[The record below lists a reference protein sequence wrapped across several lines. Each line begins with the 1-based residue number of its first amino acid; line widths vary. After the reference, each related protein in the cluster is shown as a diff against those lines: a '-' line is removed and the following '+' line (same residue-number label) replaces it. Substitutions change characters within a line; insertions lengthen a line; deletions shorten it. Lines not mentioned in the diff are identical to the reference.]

1 MVVGKECSDGS
12 TVFRFGEVT
21 GVEIEESN
29 FAVGGLVTASTQNS
43 HVVKVLDGVHERQVI
58 VKEIEREARGESTT
72 EMADSVNNTDLVVC
86 AKDNGANE
94 SKSTVVIDR
103 INSEAEPNGLLMDD
117 IEVPIFEDV
126 PIESNGSSISEAA
139 HVSHINETDR
149 SSFGF
154 IIDMEKGLH
163 TVENSIEDDKHEIS
177 SPVNPSQLDKEIH
190 VENCGS
196 VSEEVLEVRSE
207 VETMASSTASK
218 HNSVLEID
226 ISLAC
231 EESDERNSN
240 VEGNCLTEIAVTGC
254 ESDEV
259 IGEGNWIETRGNV
272 IGTKPIPILDEGTS
286 RDTMEESIG
295 MVRNESFIK
304 LNDRATNV
312 ALEGGTT
319 INDAQKSDFVDL
331 SGHGAEESE
340 TIVAAANRE
349 EISSAGYFLSSGA
362 SLLPHPSK
370 ASTGGEDAYFV
381 AGKNWLGVADGVG
394 QWSLEGINPGIYAQ
408 ELMDNCQK
416 IVSNCN
422 SMPLPK
428 PEEVLNQSALD
439 AKSPGSSTVLVAYF
453 DGRALHV
460 ANIGDSGFIVIR
472 NGAVYKKS
480 SPRSYEF
487 NFPYQIKSGDDP
499 SELVEV
505 YRIDL
510 DDGDVIVTAT
520 DGLFDNL
527 YDGEIA
533 SVVSKSLQANLKPEE
548 IAEVLAVRAQEVGK
562 SETGRS
568 PFADAVQ
575 AAGYVEFTGGK
586 LDDVTV
592 FHKPPREFDSQRMT
606 CCCCGSIM
614 RPQVPISTLGQHDE
628 GKCLTKIAVM
638 GCKSDEVIGEDKVIE
653 TRGNVIGTIPI
664 PILDEGTSR
673 DTMEESIG
681 MVGNESFIKLNDR
694 ATNVALEG
702 GTTIN
707 NARKSD
713 FVDVSDHRAE
723 ESELTVAAANRE
735 EISSTGY
742 FLSSGALLLPHPSQA
757 FKLLDKRVVGLCF
770 ARISKIELAGNLVG
784 GGEDAYFVPGK
795 NWLGAADGVGQ
806 WSLEDAAVQ
815 AAGYVE
821 FTGGKLDDVTVVF
834 DPYRNRRQVVADVVF
849 YTGCIRAMSVLEPY
863 LPDRVLRQFGMVQLV
878 PGPPLVPLRG
888 SRGANSHSYSVVYAY
903 TDGQW
908 ENWRDHVMN
917 ADKRVAIQPGVPWES
932 HPDYL
937 PWFLTVSHFRVSP
950 RPVEVPYTESAE
962 ERNVAALAIL
972 DSVLGGTRAMTSTSP
987 YELRQAL
994 VEV

>member
-1 MVVGKECSDGS
+1 MPDLFSNFLGSRPSNCFSLFIPRPSSPKSPLFSTLPIHPLFHPRRRRRKSNFLTTLSKPTSPTDFELISITECSDGS
-12 TVFRFGEVT
+12 TVFRFGDVT

-29 FAVGGLVTASTQNS
+29 FAVGGLVTGSIKNS
-43 HVVKVLDGVHERQVI
+43 NVVKVLDGVHERQVI

-72 EMADSVNNTDLVVC
+72 EMADNVNNTDLVLR
-86 AKDNGANE
+86 ATDNGASE

-103 INSEAEPNGLLMDD
+103 INSEAEPNDLLMDD
-117 IEVPIFEDV
+117 TEVPIFEEV
-126 PIESNGSSISEAA
+126 PIESNSSSISEAA
-139 HVSHINETDR
+139 HGSHINETDR
-149 SSFGF
+149 SS

-163 TVENSIEDDKHEIS
+163 TVENSIEDGKQEIS

-190 VENCGS
+190 VENGGS

-207 VETMASSTASK
+207 VEIETMASSTASK

-231 EESDERNSN
+231 EESDKTNSN
-240 VEGNCLTEIAVTGC
+240 VEGNCLTKIAVMGC
-254 ESDEV
+254 ERDEV
-259 IGEGNWIETRGNV
+259 IGEGNVIETRGNV

-286 RDTMEESIG
+286 RDRMEESIG

-304 LNDRATNV
+304 LNDRATKV

-340 TIVAAANRE
+340 TTVAAANRG
-349 EISSAGYFLSSGA
+349 EISLTGYFLSSGA

-394 QWSLEGINPGIYAQ
+394 RWSLEGINPGIYAQ
-408 ELMDNCQK
+408 ELMENCQK

-428 PEEVLNQSALD
+428 PEEVLNQSALG

-472 NGAVYKKS
+472 NGAVYRKS
-480 SPRSYEF
+480 SPGSHEF

-505 YRIDL
+505 YRTDL

-575 AAGYVEFTGGK
+575 AAGYVGFTGGK

-592 FHKPPREFDSQRMT
+592 IVSLVQ
-606 CCCCGSIM
+606 
-614 RPQVPISTLGQHDE
+614 
-628 GKCLTKIAVM
+628 
-638 GCKSDEVIGEDKVIE
+638 KS
-653 TRGNVIGTIPI
+653 
-664 PILDEGTSR
+664 
-673 DTMEESIG
+673 
-681 MVGNESFIKLNDR
+681 
-694 ATNVALEG
+694 
-702 GTTIN
+702 
-707 NARKSD
+707 
-713 FVDVSDHRAE
+713 
-723 ESELTVAAANRE
+723 
-735 EISSTGY
+735 
-742 FLSSGALLLPHPSQA
+742 
-757 FKLLDKRVVGLCF
+757 
-770 ARISKIELAGNLVG
+770 
-784 GGEDAYFVPGK
+784 
-795 NWLGAADGVGQ
+795 
-806 WSLEDAAVQ
+806 
-815 AAGYVE
+815 
-821 FTGGKLDDVTVVF
+821 
-834 DPYRNRRQVVADVVF
+834 
-849 YTGCIRAMSVLEPY
+849 
-863 LPDRVLRQFGMVQLV
+863 
-878 PGPPLVPLRG
+878 
-888 SRGANSHSYSVVYAY
+888 SH
-903 TDGQW
+903 
-908 ENWRDHVMN
+908 
-917 ADKRVAIQPGVPWES
+917 
-932 HPDYL
+932 
-937 PWFLTVSHFRVSP
+937 
-950 RPVEVPYTESAE
+950 
-962 ERNVAALAIL
+962 
-972 DSVLGGTRAMTSTSP
+972 
-987 YELRQAL
+987 
-994 VEV
+994 